1 MNRTPVVS
9 LAIGFAILIAIFGAV
24 MYFTAELQRAAA
36 EIRRNL
42 AVTTSLLELLS
53 TLQDAETGQRG
64 FLLTGEE
71 VYLEPYNQAATSI
84 GTRLGDLQVA
94 TEADRFLAA
103 KTKELVTA
111 VQNKMLELDTT
122 ISVYRQLSP
131 TAAVEIVRGD
141 SGLEQMT
148 RINTILGD
156 MRGYQGE
163 ALEASFAHR
172 DAVAMR
178 LQLGV
183 GLGILAVL
191 LFGILAV
198 AAARKNAASLA
209 EQTRLAQDRAVALEE
224 GNRLLVSEMEERQAA
239 ESQLRQM
246 QKMEAVGQLTG
257 GMAHDFNNMLA
268 VVMSAIGL
276 IRRKMARGETD
287 IDRFLD
293 GAADAAE
300 RSATLTRRLLAFSRQ
315 QPLEPEP
322 IDPNKFVA
330 GMSELLRRTLGES
343 IQFETVLAGGLW
355 RICADGSQLESAI
368 INLAANARDAM
379 GEGGMITIETANCHL
394 DDAYARDNPGAAAGQ
409 FVQIAVS
416 DTGQGMTPEVL
427 GRAFDP
433 FFTTKAVGRGT
444 GLGLSQVYGF
454 VKQSNGHVKI
464 YSEIGTGT
472 TVKMYLPR
480 YTGSDGERVR
490 RVAGTEALPTGKASE
505 VVLVTE
511 DDDRVR
517 ALAVE
522 SLNELGYTVV
532 DARDGEEALAILG
545 GRRDIA
551 LLLTDI
557 VMPRMSGRQLADQAQ
572 ALQPN
577 LKVLYTT
584 GFTRNAVVHNGVLD
598 AGVMFLPKPFTM
610 GQLAAKVRETLD
622 H

>member
-9 LAIGFAILIAIFGAV
+9 LALGFVLLVAIFGAV

-36 EIRRNL
+36 DLRRNF
-42 AVTTSLLELLS
+42 AITTSLLELLA
-53 TLQDAETGQRG
+53 TVQDAETGQRG
-64 FLLTGEE
+64 FLLTGEDN
-71 VYLEPYNQAATSI
+71 YLTPYNEAATSI
-84 GTRLGDLQVA
+84 GTRLGDLQTV

-103 KTKELVTA
+103 KTKELTTA

-122 ISVYRQLSP
+122 ISIYRQLSP
-131 TAAVEIVRGD
+131 AAAVEIVRGD
-141 SGLEQMT
+141 SGLEQMM
-148 RINTILGD
+148 RINTILSD
-156 MRGYQGE
+156 MRGYQSD
-163 ALEASFAHR
+163 ALDVSFANR

-191 LFGILAV
+191 LFGVLAV
-198 AAARKNAASLA
+198 LAARRNAMTLA
-209 EQTRLAQDRAVALEE
+209 EQTRLAEERAVQLED
-224 GNRLLVSEMEERQAA
+224 GNRRLVSEMEERQAA

-287 IDRFLD
+287 IDKFLD

-322 IDPNKFVA
+322 IDANKFVA

-343 IQFETVLAGGLW
+343 IQLETVLAGGLW
-355 RICADGSQLESAI
+355 RICADASQLENSV

-379 GEGGMITIETANCHL
+379 AEGGKITIETANCHL
-394 DDAYARDNPGAAAGQ
+394 DEIYARENPGAAAGQ
-409 FVQIAVS
+409 FVLIAVTDS
-416 DTGQGMTPEVL
+416 GPGMTPEVL
-427 GRAFDP
+427 ARAFDP

-454 VKQSNGHVKI
+454 VKQSDGHIKI
-464 YSEIGTGT
+464 YSEVDAGTS
-472 TVKMYLPR
+472 VKMYLPR
-480 YTGSDGERVR
+480 YTGSDGERIR
-490 RVAGTEALPTGKASE
+490 RVAGTEALPMGKASE

-532 DARDGEEALAILG
+532 DARDGDEALAILN
-545 GRRDIA
+545 GRPDIA

-572 ALQPN
+572 VLQPG

-622 H
+622 N